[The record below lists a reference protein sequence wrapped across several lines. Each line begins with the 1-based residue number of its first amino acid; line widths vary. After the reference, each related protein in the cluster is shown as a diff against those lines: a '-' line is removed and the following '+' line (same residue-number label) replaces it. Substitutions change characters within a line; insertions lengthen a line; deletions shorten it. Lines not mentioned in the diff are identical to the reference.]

1 MAIRRVILGIVFCA
15 MVCAFP
21 SGGLAGLGLLN
32 YNVSGIGPAGSDARE
47 ALQRIVDYFDPDVII
62 FQEAKGTTYPQE
74 FLAANPEYEGFYS
87 LSADGAHNRQMIM
100 SKYDIIDESV
110 REVELGEGSLR
121 KLLAATIHLPGPRD
135 LEVFTAHWTAS
146 SASIRDNES
155 AASVALLQSYRSAHP
170 GAFYVYAGDFNDVDS
185 CPRITSL
192 LAPRVGLTL
201 FTPVNPNNG
210 SSATIN
216 SDPGAGTYL
225 DRRIDYIFPSDTV
238 GSYGVSG
245 RVLNTWS
252 YTPES
257 IPPPLKL
264 SDTISA
270 SDHLPIYAWV
280 DIPVTTDPI
289 LGDANADALVDGADY
304 TIWAD
309 HYKVTGVR
317 SFSEGGW
324 GFGNF
329 NEDNTVDGADYTL
342 WADNCQPVGSASA
355 PEPAALALLAAG
367 GLMLVLHRRR

>member
-15 MVCAFP
+15 MVFAFP

-74 FLAANPEYEGFYS
+74 F
-87 LSADGAHNRQMIM
+87 
-100 SKYDIIDESV
+100 
-110 REVELGEGSLR
+110 
-121 KLLAATIHLPGPRD
+121 LAATIHLPGPRD

-201 FTPVNPNNG
+201 FTPVDPNNG

-216 SDPGAGTYL
+216 SDPVQAHIL
-225 DRRIDYIFPSDTV
+225 TV
-238 GSYGVSG
+238 ELITSSP
-245 RVLNTWS
+245 RTR
-252 YTPES
+252 
-257 IPPPLKL
+257 
-264 SDTISA
+264 
-270 SDHLPIYAWV
+270 WV
-280 DIPVTTDPI
+280 P
-289 LGDANADALVDGADY
+289 
-304 TIWAD
+304 
-309 HYKVTGVR
+309 TG
-317 SFSEGGW
+317 
-324 GFGNF
+324 
-329 NEDNTVDGADYTL
+329 
-342 WADNCQPVGSASA
+342 
-355 PEPAALALLAAG
+355 
-367 GLMLVLHRRR
+367 